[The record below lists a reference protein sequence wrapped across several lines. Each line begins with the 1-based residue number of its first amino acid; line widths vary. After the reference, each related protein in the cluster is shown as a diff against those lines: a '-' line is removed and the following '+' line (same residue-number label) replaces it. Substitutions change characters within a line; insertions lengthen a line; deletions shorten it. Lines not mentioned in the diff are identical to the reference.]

1 MVVKATFDL
10 DGVLIDTTAV
20 ICHRLGIDYEKIDV
34 YSIAGN
40 KSLSERQ
47 KSDIFKLFGDPSVY
61 WKAANRDAFRAL
73 NTLAEKCEITIH
85 SFCND
90 KLIARVK
97 REICE
102 QYAPNVKN
110 IVTELVGHVDRDKD
124 IEVTDVLVEDRFD
137 TLVSEYNDYK
147 YGIMIR
153 QPYNREIDLD
163 IYPKIE
169 AYDDIVDAIEVL
181 DKACESG
188 EWDR

>member
-1 MVVKATFDL
+1 MVVRATFDL
-10 DGVLIDTTAV
+10 DGVLLNTTEV

-34 YSIAGN
+34 YSIADN
-40 KSLSERQ
+40 KNLSERQ

-61 WKAANRDAFRAL
+61 WKAANKDAFRAL
-73 NTLAEKCEITIH
+73 NALAEKCEITIH

-90 KLIARVK
+90 ELIARVK

-110 IVTELVGHVDRDKD
+110 IVTELIGHVDRDKD
-124 IEVTDVLVEDRFD
+124 IDVTDVLVEDRFD

-153 QPYNREIDLD
+153 HPYNREIDLD

-169 AYDDIVDAIEVL
+169 AYDDIIDAIEVL

-188 EWDR
+188 GLDR

>member
-1 MVVKATFDL
+1 MKATFDL
-10 DGVLIDTTAV
+10 DGVLLDTTAV

-34 YSIAGN
+34 YSIADN
-40 KSLSERQ
+40 KNLSERQ
-47 KSDIFKLFGDPSVY
+47 KSDVFKLFGDPSVY

-73 NTLAEKCEITIH
+73 NELAEKCEITIH

-90 KLIARVK
+90 ELIARVK

-110 IVTELVGHVDRDKD
+110 IVTELIGHVDRDKD